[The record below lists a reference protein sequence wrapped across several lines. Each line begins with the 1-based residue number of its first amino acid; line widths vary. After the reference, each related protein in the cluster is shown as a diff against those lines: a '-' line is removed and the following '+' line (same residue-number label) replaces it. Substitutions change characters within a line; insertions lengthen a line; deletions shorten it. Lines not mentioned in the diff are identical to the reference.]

1 MVKDINLLERV
12 QKRAT
17 RMIEE
22 CKGMGYE
29 DRLKELKL
37 TTLETRRIRADL
49 LEVYKIVNKQ
59 EGLKEGIFFE
69 RRHLKGTGSGT
80 RGNSCKL
87 FKKRFRIDTG
97 KYISGN
103 RVVNDWNQLPD
114 CVIQATCKCQCL
126 QRRA

>member
-49 LEVYKIVNKQ
+49 LEVYKIVTKQ
-59 EGLKEGIFFE
+59 KGLEEGNFFV
-69 RRHLKGTGSGT
+69 RRNLKGIASGT
-80 RGNSCKL
+80 RGNSCK
-87 FKKRFRIDTG
+87 FYKK
-97 KYISGN
+97 K
-103 RVVNDWNQLPD
+103 V
-114 CVIQATCKCQCL
+114 
-126 QRRA
+126 